1 MSLLNI
7 KKTCIS
13 KKNILE
19 KYQNECFLINGIKI
33 MTRLDKFFG
42 IIAVL
47 LLSACAS
54 NNEVAEVRRFN
65 EPRFD
70 NMAPIELNVSKI
82 EIVSEFT
89 PSFTR
94 PNVEHLFPVSIEKT
108 ARIWATDRLEA
119 VDFAS
124 NRVAEDASVT
134 EEEVK
139 ASQLFYK
146 DSLKYRATLSV
157 VLKIS
162 SDNGQSSAQTSIEAW
177 RELTM
182 PIDTSIEN
190 KEKYWNE
197 MVQKLFEEF
206 NVRMEQNI
214 NQYLNMYVKNNN
226 TVYEY

>member
-1 MSLLNI
+1 MNNL
-7 KKTCIS
+7 K
-13 KKNILE
+13 
-19 KYQNECFLINGIKI
+19 
-33 MTRLDKFFG
+33 KFFSLM
-42 IIAVL
+42 AVV
-47 LLSACAS
+47 LLSACA
-54 NNEVAEVRRFN
+54 NTGEVAETRRFV

-70 NMAPIELNVSKI
+70 TSAPIELNVNKI
-82 EIVSEFT
+82 NVVSEFT

-94 PNVEHLFPVSIEKT
+94 PNVEHLFPVSIEKA
-108 ARIWATDRLEA
+108 ARIWASDRLEA
-119 VDFAS
+119 VDFSS
-124 NRVAEDASVT
+124 NRVAEFIIKDASVT
-134 EEEVK
+134 EEEIK

-157 VLKIS
+157 VLKVT

-182 PIDTSIEN
+182 PIDVSIEE

-214 NQYLNMYVKNNN
+214 NQYLNMYVKNNK

>member
-1 MSLLNI
+1 MIKLKKICGLL
-7 KKTCIS
+7 
-13 KKNILE
+13 
-19 KYQNECFLINGIKI
+19 
-33 MTRLDKFFG
+33 
-42 IIAVL
+42 AVV
-47 LLSACAS
+47 LLSACA
-54 NNEVAEVRRFN
+54 NNGEVAETRRFT
-65 EPRFD
+65 EPRF
-70 NMAPIELNVSKI
+70 NNLPPIELNVSKI

-94 PNVEHLFPVSIEKT
+94 PNVEHLFPVSIET
-108 ARIWATDRLEA
+108 AARIWAADRLEA
-119 VDFAS
+119 TDFSS
-124 NRVAEDASVT
+124 NRIAEFIIKDASVT

-206 NVRMEQNI
+206 NSRMEQNI

>member
-1 MSLLNI
+1 MIKLN
-7 KKTCIS
+7 K
-13 KKNILE
+13 ILSVFAVV
-19 KYQNECFLINGIKI
+19 FLASCANNG
-33 MTRLDKFFG
+33 
-42 IIAVL
+42 
-47 LLSACAS
+47 
-54 NNEVAEVRRFN
+54 EVAETRRFT

-70 NMAPIELNVSKI
+70 NLKPIELKVSKV
-82 EIVSEFT
+82 EVVSEFT

-94 PNVEHLFPVSIEKT
+94 PNVEHLFPVSIEKS
-108 ARIWATDRLEA
+108 ARIWANDRLEA
-119 VDFAS
+119 VDYSS
-124 NRVAEDASVT
+124 NRVAEFIIKDASVT
-134 EEEVK
+134 EEEIK

-157 VLKIS
+157 VLKVS

-182 PIDTSIEN
+182 PIDTSIED
-190 KEKYWNE
+190 KEKYWND

-226 TVYEY
+226 TVFEY